1 MNLPDDIKIQIY
13 TFLHMDDVK
22 KIEKKKEIFLTLIK
36 LENKTK
42 LNLCENIYRNTIL
55 NQCFRCTNQLSEDYI
70 LNICSICKYCIN
82 REHIYPMYCD
92 TCIEFKTKRAFA
104 TRPCLTC
111 KTYSAYLGILS
122 YS

>member
-22 KIEKKKEIFLTLIK
+22 KIEKKKEIYLTLIK

-42 LNLCENIYRNTIL
+42 LTLCENIYRNTIL
-55 NQCFRCTNQLSEDYI
+55 NQCFHCTNQLSEDYI
-70 LNICSICKYCIN
+70 LNICGECKYTIS
-82 REHIYPMYCD
+82 RERLYPMYCKH
-92 TCIEFKTKRAFA
+92 CIKLDKEKPFS
-104 TRPCLTC
+104 TRRCIIC